1 MVSKA
6 IPEAY
11 LRKYQRPIFQ
21 IQGVLSSGNGF
32 PSPLSCYSTDSELFG
47 RVMKYAFLSLSLV
60 FCDLLN

>member
-21 IQGVLSSGNGF
+21 IQGVFSSGNG
-32 PSPLSCYSTDSELFG
+32 SPLPLSPVIPQTK
-47 RVMKYAFLSLSLV
+47 KYLDVS
-60 FCDLLN
+60 